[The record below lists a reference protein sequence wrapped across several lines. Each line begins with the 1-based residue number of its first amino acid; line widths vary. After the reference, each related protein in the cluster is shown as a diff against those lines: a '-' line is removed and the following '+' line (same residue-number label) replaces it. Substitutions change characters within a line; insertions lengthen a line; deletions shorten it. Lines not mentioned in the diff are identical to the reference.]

1 MQTPAVHE
9 PSLESSRFGIE
20 TRVQTP
26 VNYSPFYPTSSE
38 DINQFGKRRMK
49 QNKRAPKK
57 RKLTLKPKI
66 PSPWMNFDYRF
77 FGGKIFQFYR
87 SIFFL
92 IIFFR
97 FLLL

>member
-1 MQTPAVHE
+1 MQSSEIHLNTG
-9 PSLESSRFGIE
+9 PSLESSRFSVG

-49 QNKRAPKK
+49 QNKRTPKK
-57 RKLTLKPKI
+57 QKLTPKPKI

-77 FGGKIFQFYR
+77 FGGKI
-87 SIFFL
+87 L
-92 IIFFR
+92 V
-97 FLLL
+97 